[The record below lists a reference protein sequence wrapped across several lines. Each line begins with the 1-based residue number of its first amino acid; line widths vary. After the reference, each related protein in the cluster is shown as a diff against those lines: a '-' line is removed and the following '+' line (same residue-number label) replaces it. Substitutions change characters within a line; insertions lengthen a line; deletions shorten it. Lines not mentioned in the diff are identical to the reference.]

1 MERGERALEP
11 CESRIPTKVEEREG
25 GEQGHAPLL
34 VLSSLLA
41 GRLGQEPSTQEL
53 HGLSARL
60 GQDKA
65 RAGQLSF
72 EPEMCSPE
80 VTGKSN
86 FYKSHHIS
94 NILGEFVT

>member
-1 MERGERALEP
+1 MKAHRSTERGERALEP
-11 CESRIPTKVEEREG
+11 CESRIPTQVEGREG
-25 GEQGHAPLL
+25 GERGHAPIL

-41 GRLGQEPSTQEL
+41 GRLGQEPSTQEP

-72 EPEMCSPE
+72 SQKCVPP
-80 VTGKSN
+80 K
-86 FYKSHHIS
+86 
-94 NILGEFVT
+94 